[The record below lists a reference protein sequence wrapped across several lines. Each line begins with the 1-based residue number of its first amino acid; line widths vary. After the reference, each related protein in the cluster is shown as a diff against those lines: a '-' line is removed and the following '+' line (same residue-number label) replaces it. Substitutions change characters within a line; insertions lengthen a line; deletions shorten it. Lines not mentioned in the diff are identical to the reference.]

1 MLSSHISSK
10 NELSRVTA
18 VLLKKQHIVDVIM
31 MTKENTDANRQRTP
45 WHSEIKQES

>member
-10 NELSRVTA
+10 NELSQVTA
-18 VLLKKQHIVDVIM
+18 VLLKKRIVDVIM